1 MGKFT
6 MRHILPAIAAAAIF
20 AATPATAATTIAS
33 GTVSSALMFTPV
45 ITLGE
50 TSTFSSLTTGTTFQ
64 ITSTGGFAAAAMNY
78 GWLKGTINFSR
89 TIGASIDQ
97 TLTDLFIFTDGIESR
112 NTFNFSAYSAETTAF
127 SNIPGI
133 STSGSLVLHGFTRNA
148 ALDLADTASTLTI
161 SFNSTGGSS
170 YSSSA
175 TLATV
180 SAVPEPATWALMLVG
195 LGLAASAVRYRR
207 RSVHVR
213 FA

>member
-6 MRHILPAIAAAAIF
+6 MRHILPAIAAAAIL
-20 AATPATAATTIAS
+20 AATPATAATTIDS
-33 GTVSSALMFTPV
+33 GTVSSALLFTPV

-50 TSTFSSLTTGTTFQ
+50 TSTFASLKSGTTFQ

-97 TLTDLFIFTDGIESR
+97 TLTDLFVFTDGVESR
-112 NTFNFSAYSAETTAF
+112 NTFNFSAYRAETTAF
-127 SNIPGI
+127 SNNPGV

-161 SFNSTGGSS
+161 SFNSTGRSAF
-170 YSSSA
+170 SSSA

-195 LGLAASAVRYRR
+195 IGLVAGAARYRR
-207 RSVHVR
+207 RSAQVR